1 MKYIKCNDFVSF
13 TEGQLR
19 HIKTGEPFVF
29 NYREDLHRWNQKR
42 YEALGEVHNLCV
54 CMHVCISLSVAFK
67 YMHTFNICV
76 CIYVYMCTYIGVYVD
91 VYVSRYICVCVR
103 VLWILFCFSVDGIF
117 LHTLIKF

>member
-1 MKYIKCNDFVSF
+1 MKKYINCNDFVSF

-54 CMHVCISLSVAFK
+54 CMHVLYIYV
-67 YMHTFNICV
+67 CV
-76 CIYVYMCTYIGVYVD
+76 CLYMCLCIEVFIYMYV
-91 VYVSRYICVCVR
+91 YICVCVFMCHG
-103 VLWILFCFSVDGIF
+103 FCSVS
-117 LHTLIKF
+117 LYK